1 MFKKFLATLL
11 VAIICLTGTV
21 AFSGCVRNS
30 DFTVTFVGNADDAVL
45 YHGDAVQT
53 VSDASE
59 LVEPIFVRPGYN
71 FTSWSKAITEID
83 EDTTV
88 KANWAQYDITITFE
102 GNGGFDGEGN
112 GTVTKVF
119 DSGINIKP
127 PAFVKTGY
135 TLSWDIDFA
144 TVTKSCTA
152 NAIWTAKNYTLSFV
166 DDTGASLGY
175 DNMTVTYGEAIAD
188 FAAIPTKTGYKFAR
202 WEDENGNPIDK
213 NMGWLKDKDV
223 TAKAVFV
230 DDDKYVISY
239 DLDGGVDTSN
249 NPYYMNDT
257 FISINNPVRIGHEF
271 TGWIVNGDSA
281 KKISGGSISVDEFK
295 VNGELTDVTLTATWA
310 PVLYDIMFDA
320 DGGEIIPNGV
330 SNPKVITY
338 GVTIGTLPAAQKE
351 GFEFIGWRY
360 DNVNLTSQT
369 VWQWASSGRAVAQ
382 YKRIYTVKFDLTSV
396 VRKKDVECALILAG
410 DVKIGEKSIEEIEIK
425 VLEGETLA
433 QQGINIM
440 PVVDPIEPSG
450 WDEYSFGKYWK
461 YVANDNKLHK
471 VYPDTAFN
479 EINFPGA
486 RETGIVTLIPHCR
499 AHWTPPY

>member
-11 VAIICLTGTV
+11 VVIICLTGTV

-45 YHGDAVQT
+45 YHGDVVQT

-175 DNMTVTYGEAIAD
+175 DNMTVTYGEEIAD
-188 FAAIPTKTGYKFAR
+188 FAALPTKTGYKFAG
-202 WEDENGNPIDK
+202 WIDENGNPIDK
-213 NMGWLKDKDV
+213 NMGWLRDGNAV
-223 TAKAVFV
+223 AKAR
-230 DDDKYVISY
+230 YVEE
-239 DLDGGVDTSN
+239 DLCVILYELEGGCHYGENVYCLSENTQEITIEQPRKVGHKFKGWKIKHGEN
-249 NPYYMNDT
+249 ITN
-257 FISINNPVRIGHEF
+257 FPV
-271 TGWIVNGDSA
+271 VN
-281 KKISGGSISVDEFK
+281 
-295 VNGELTDVTLTATWA
+295 VTL
-310 PVLYDIMFDA
+310 
-320 DGGEIIPNGV
+320 
-330 SNPKVITY
+330 
-338 GVTIGTLPAAQKE
+338 
-351 GFEFIGWRY
+351 
-360 DNVNLTSQT
+360 DNLKRMVN
-369 VWQWASSGRAVAQ
+369 
-382 YKRIYTVKFDLTSV
+382 
-396 VRKKDVECALILAG
+396 
-410 DVKIGEKSIEEIEIK
+410 
-425 VLEGETLA
+425 
-433 QQGINIM
+433 
-440 PVVDPIEPSG
+440 
-450 WDEYSFGKYWK
+450 
-461 YVANDNKLHK
+461 
-471 VYPDTAFN
+471 
-479 EINFPGA
+479 
-486 RETGIVTLIPHCR
+486 
-499 AHWTPPY
+499 